1 MLFFF
6 NIKIISDWIDLGH
19 PATWVMDFN
28 GFKTLLFCK
37 LFLFNFM
44 IKLDAFK
51 SSTNSKKNIY
61 LRSWYIK

>member
-44 IKLDAFK
+44 INQMLLNRVP
-51 SSTNSKKNIY
+51 TLKKTFI
-61 LRSWYIK
+61 

>member
-44 IKLDAFK
+44 I
-51 SSTNSKKNIY
+51 N
-61 LRSWYIK
+61 